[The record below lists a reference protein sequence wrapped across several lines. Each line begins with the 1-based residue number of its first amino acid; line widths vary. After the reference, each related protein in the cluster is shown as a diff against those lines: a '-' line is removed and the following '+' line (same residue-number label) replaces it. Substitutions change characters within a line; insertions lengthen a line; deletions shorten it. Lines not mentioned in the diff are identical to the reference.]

1 MGREEQAFSKE
12 LEALMKEWLKEEEET
27 APILTEEQKI
37 LMGNLPNLHMD
48 DKRLKELCRSWKDAL
63 IVNLLEKMAN
73 MVKMND
79 RIAWLIKSN
88 NFELIDLP
96 NNFYVFCIENN
107 ELSKKLLYDGPW
119 FFQGHYLGVQRWSP
133 KFNPYCNKHK
143 KVAVWVR
150 VPILPM
156 HMYFEKCLM

>member
-1 MGREEQAFSKE
+1 MGREEQAFSEE
-12 LEALMKEWLKEEEET
+12 LEALMKEWLKKEEET

-37 LMGNLPNLHMD
+37 LIGNLPNLHMD

-73 MVKMND
+73 LVKMND

-96 NNFYVFCIENN
+96 NNFYAFCIENN
-107 ELSKKLLYDGPW
+107 ELSKKLLYDGP
-119 FFQGHYLGVQRWSP
+119 
-133 KFNPYCNKHK
+133 
-143 KVAVWVR
+143 
-150 VPILPM
+150 
-156 HMYFEKCLM
+156 

>member
-63 IVNLLEKMAN
+63 IVNLLEKRSEDTRLNSSHSGESRMPSSA
-73 MVKMND
+73 
-79 RIAWLIKSN
+79 
-88 NFELIDLP
+88 
-96 NNFYVFCIENN
+96 
-107 ELSKKLLYDGPW
+107 
-119 FFQGHYLGVQRWSP
+119 
-133 KFNPYCNKHK
+133 
-143 KVAVWVR
+143 
-150 VPILPM
+150 
-156 HMYFEKCLM
+156 